1 MLPDSPEAG
10 MFLRDLAS
18 LEHIFL
24 LILGHFDA
32 AGLAGGVFSRDL
44 ASLEHVFLL
53 ILGHFDAAGFAVGT
67 GGVFSLDLASS
78 LEHIFWLILG
88 HFDAVGTWV

>member
-1 MLPDSPEAG
+1 M
-10 MFLRDLAS
+10 
-18 LEHIFL
+18 
-24 LILGHFDA
+24 
-32 AGLAGGVFSRDL
+32 FSRDL